1 MDQRRDGDLD
11 SVFDDQRTM
20 AGGPL
25 MVQPMTGSGLARASG
40 LAVLNAARWLA
51 LALVRREPGPLLAV
65 GFGAGLLARTALSG
79 AVASRAGQSGGL
91 ARRQPPAPAAS
102 EAQPE
107 VWVETLTVQAVR
119 ILRRG

>member
-1 MDQRRDGDLD
+1 
-11 SVFDDQRTM
+11 
-20 AGGPL
+20 
-25 MVQPMTGSGLARASG
+25 
-40 LAVLNAARWLA
+40 
-51 LALVRREPGPLLAV
+51 V